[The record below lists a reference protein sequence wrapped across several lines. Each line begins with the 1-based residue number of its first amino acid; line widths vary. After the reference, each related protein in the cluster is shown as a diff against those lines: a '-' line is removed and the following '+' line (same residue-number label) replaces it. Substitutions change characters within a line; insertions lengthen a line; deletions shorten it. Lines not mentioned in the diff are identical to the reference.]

1 MTFQLVERAVP
12 AGLVAA
18 AGLLVVQARMG
29 ESELC
34 PVGDSAE
41 IDLDERLAGIL
52 AARPAPA
59 HRQPVGPHDLEIF
72 AAAFMLAAVEH
83 AEADPIA
90 AADAQ
95 VGLHQQAM
103 PSGVVSATKTIDG
116 RALMRRTMVRLVIHP
131 SPAFRPL
138 CPRHRPRAD
147 RGSPTRSARSGAANP
162 WLL

>member
-95 VGLHQQAM
+95 VGLGQQYRA
-103 PSGVVSATKTIDG
+103 VVGAPPASN
-116 RALMRRTMVRLVIHP
+116 ALRSRKRVEDDR
-131 SPAFRPL
+131 
-138 CPRHRPRAD
+138 RPRLDAAHD
-147 RGSPTRSARSGAANP
+147 GEAGHPPFSCISASLPSA
-162 WLL
+162 